1 MPVARFRCAF
11 ARAGLSDLGSGKE
24 SLLALAGLHER
35 GTQMS
40 DKEQGELLT
49 ALARDVREMVETSRA
64 ANPLNSQFNRLWNAP
79 EPFSPEGNR
88 IAQDPNFL
96 AA

>member
-1 MPVARFRCAF
+1 MRV
-11 ARAGLSDLGSGKE
+11 RAVRLGFPRSPQRKLLLKVE
-24 SLLALAGLHER
+24 PSL
-35 GTQMS
+35 
-40 DKEQGELLT
+40 
-49 ALARDVREMVETSRA
+49 RA
-64 ANPLNSQFNRLWNAP
+64 ANPLNSQFNRLWSAS